1 MENKVVVKKE
11 HKKEIKKEKKI
22 DFIHKKDN
30 TIKSLFQ
37 VEHFLCDFQKLIC
50 YLLVIKLFIFN

>member
-1 MENKVVVKKE
+1 MENKVVAKKE

-37 VEHFLCDFQKLIC
+37 VEHFLCDFQKLINTLHL
-50 YLLVIKLFIFN
+50 YKILK